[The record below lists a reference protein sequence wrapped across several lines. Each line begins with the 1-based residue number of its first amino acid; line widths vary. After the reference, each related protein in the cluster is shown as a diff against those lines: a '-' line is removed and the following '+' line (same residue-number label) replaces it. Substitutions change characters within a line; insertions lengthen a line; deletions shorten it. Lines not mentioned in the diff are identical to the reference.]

1 VAAED
6 GKTLY
11 WSLVDRSRSQNVIIM
26 VWAFRSSSIYIVSDS
41 SPRDIGAW
49 VSGRAQSASC
59 AWAGSGRND
68 HGGACPADVRHA
80 GAFADA
86 LDRRLG

>member
-1 VAAED
+1 
-6 GKTLY
+6 
-11 WSLVDRSRSQNVIIM
+11 
-26 VWAFRSSSIYIVSDS
+26 
-41 SPRDIGAW
+41 

-80 GAFADA
+80 DAFADA